1 MKKNFNFLKR
11 VLLIFALLTQLQT
24 EAQSDFS
31 IKDSLIKI
39 ENTKDKTVKT
49 KVSLNIAYNLV
60 NWNSDSSLM
69 FLKKAEDLAKEINN
83 TNLLESVYSAYATAE
98 NTFTANYTSALYH
111 AFDYLKYRKI
121 NVENSEFKPNL
132 NDPFNGK
139 NPFNRNYFLLAYI
152 YANLGNKA
160 KSEEYLK
167 RIDAEI
173 LDPNSSLNK
182 VLDDRTRSRLTEYA
196 NVCILNDNLE
206 EAKKM
211 MPTIM
216 KINLRYPYLKQ
227 WGYPYIIDGNLNLK
241 LKNYEIAV
249 NNYKK
254 ALPIQLHIKRIKG
267 AIESAFGIAD
277 AYQKLNIPDSSLK
290 YCNLVIEFSKNYN
303 NAKGVLNT
311 YYILAKIYNSKGDD
325 KLAYHFFEAAKNI
338 NDSLYSRN
346 NIYEAQNFALNEQE
360 KNDALDEQKKKSKQL
375 LAIIGCLFIMS
386 IVIIVLIQKSVQK
399 RKFSKLEEARK
410 NNELLAAKNL
420 QLGFL
425 PKNLPQREDIDI
437 ATHIQTSTEVG
448 GDYYDFITTSN
459 NALLSICGD
468 ATGHGV
474 ASGIM
479 VSVTKA
485 SLYTITESKTDL
497 ILKKLNEVV
506 KNIDLGTLRMSLNIV
521 EINENKISMS
531 SAAMPPIYLFKAATG
546 KVEEIKQSNLPLG
559 GLKKEMYDT
568 IEKNFESGDVFMQ
581 LTDGLPE
588 APDSQNE
595 MYDYHRVQNHL
606 ESVGTKSAEAIKNSF
621 ILEADKW
628 LGGKNNPDDITFII
642 IKKK

>member
-1 MKKNFNFLKR
+1 MKNNFNFLKS

-39 ENTKDKTVKT
+39 ENTNDKTEKT
-49 KVSLNIAYNLV
+49 KIYINMAFKQGMS
-60 NWNSDSSLM
+60 NSDTGLL
-69 FLKKAEDLAKEINN
+69 FLNKAEILAKEINDQ
-83 TNLLESVYSAYATAE
+83 TLLERIYRAIAFTE

-121 NVENSEFKPNL
+121 NVQKSDFKANMK
-132 NDPFNGK
+132 DFFYGQ
-139 NPFNRNYFLLAYI
+139 NPFNDNYFLLAYI

-167 RIDAEI
+167 RIDAEL
-173 LDPNSSLNK
+173 LDPNSSINK
-182 VLDDRTRSRLTEYA
+182 VLDDRTRSRLTEIA
-196 NVCILNDNLE
+196 NVHILNDNLE
-206 EAKKM
+206 EAKKLI
-211 MPTIM
+211 PISM
-216 KINLRYPYLKQ
+216 KINIQYPYLKQ

-241 LKNYEIAV
+241 LKNYEIAI
-249 NNYKK
+249 NDYKK
-254 ALPIQLHIKRIKG
+254 ALPIQLYTNRIKS
-267 AIESAFGIAD
+267 AIEAAFGMAD
-277 AYQKLNIPDSSLK
+277 AYQKLNLLDSSLK
-290 YCNLVIEFSKNYN
+290 YCNLVIEFSKSYNYS
-303 NAKGVLNT
+303 KGILNT
-311 YYILAKIYNSKGDD
+311 YHILAKIYNSKGDD
-325 KLAYHFFEAAKNI
+325 KLAYHFLDAAKNI

-375 LAIIGCLFIMS
+375 LAVIGCLFIIS
-386 IVIIVLIQKSVQK
+386 IIILILIQKSFEK
-399 RKFSKLEEARK
+399 RKFSKIEEERK
-410 NNELLAAKNL
+410 NSELLAAKNL

-425 PKNLPQREDIDI
+425 PKNLPQREDIEI

-459 NALLSICGD
+459 NTLLSICGD

-474 ASGIM
+474 ASGMM

-485 SLYTITESKTDL
+485 SLITITESKTDL

-531 SAAMPPIYLFKAATG
+531 SAAMPPIYLFKASTG

-588 APDSQNE
+588 APNPQDE

-628 LGGKNNPDDITFII
+628 LGGNNNPDDITFII

>member
-31 IKDSLIKI
+31 IKDSLLKI
-39 ENTKDKTVKT
+39 ENTKDKTEKA
-49 KVSLNIAYNLV
+49 KIYFNMAFKQVSS
-60 NWNSDSSLM
+60 NSDTALL
-69 FLKKAEDLAKEINN
+69 FLNKAEILAKEINDQ
-83 TNLLESVYSAYATAE
+83 TLLERIYWAIAFTE
-98 NTFTANYTSALYH
+98 NTFTSNYTSALYH
-111 AFDYLKYRKI
+111 AFDYLMYRKI
-121 NVENSEFKPNL
+121 NVQKSDFKANMK
-132 NDPFNGK
+132 DAFYGQ
-139 NPFNRNYFLLAYI
+139 NPFNNNYFLLAYI

-167 RIDAEI
+167 RIDTEL

-182 VLDDRTRSRLTEYA
+182 VLDDGTRSRLTEIA
-196 NVCILNDNLE
+196 NVHILNDNLE
-206 EAKKM
+206 EAKKLI
-211 MPTIM
+211 PISM
-216 KINLRYPYLKQ
+216 KINLKYPYLKQ

-241 LKNYEIAV
+241 LKNYEIAI
-249 NNYKK
+249 NDYKK
-254 ALPIQLHIKRIKG
+254 ALPIQLYTNRIKS
-267 AIESAFGIAD
+267 AIEAAFGMAD
-277 AYQKLNIPDSSLK
+277 AYQKLNLLDSSLK
-290 YCNLVIEFSKNYN
+290 YCNLVIEFSKSYNYS
-303 NAKGVLNT
+303 KGILNT

-325 KLAYHFFEAAKNI
+325 KLAYHFLDAAKNI

-375 LAIIGCLFIMS
+375 LAIIGCLFILS

-399 RKFSKLEEARK
+399 RKFSKIEEARK

-531 SAAMPPIYLFKAATG
+531 SAAMPPVYLFKASTG

-559 GLKKEMYDT
+559 GLKNENYDT

-588 APDSQNE
+588 APNPKNE

-628 LGGKNNPDDITFII
+628 LGGNNNPDDITFII

>member
-31 IKDSLIKI
+31 IMDSLIKI
-39 ENTKDKTVKT
+39 DNTKDKTLKT
-49 KVSLNIAYNLV
+49 KVYINISFKMAY
-60 NWNSDSSLM
+60 WSSDSSLM
-69 FLKKAEDLAKEINN
+69 FLKKAEVLAKEINDPK
-83 TNLLESVYSAYATAE
+83 LLETIYWGLVRIE
-98 NTFTANYTSALYH
+98 NTYTANYTSALYH
-111 AFDYLKYRKI
+111 AFDFLKYRKI
-121 NVENSEFKPNL
+121 NIQKNGFKPTN
-132 NDPFNGK
+132 NSSQ
-139 NPFNRNYFLLAYI
+139 NPFNDNYFLLASI
-152 YANLGNKA
+152 YASLGNKA

-167 RIDAEI
+167 RIDPEL

-182 VLDDRTRSRLTEYA
+182 VLDNNTRSRLTEYA
-196 NVCILNDNLE
+196 NIYILNDNLE
-206 EAKKM
+206 GAKKM

-216 KINLRYPYLKQ
+216 KINLQYPYLKQ
-227 WGYPYIIDGNLNLK
+227 WGYVYIIDGNLNLK
-241 LKNYEIAV
+241 LKNYELAI
-249 NNYKK
+249 NDYKK
-254 ALPIQLHIKRIKG
+254 ALPIQIYTKKIKG
-267 AIESAFGIAD
+267 AIECAFGMAD
-277 AYQKLNIPDSSLK
+277 AYQKLNMPDSSLK

-311 YYILAKIYNSKGDD
+311 FYILAKIYNSRGNN
-325 KLAYHFFEAAKNI
+325 KLAFHFLDSARKI

-360 KNDALDEQKKKSKQL
+360 KNDSLDEQKKKSKQL
-375 LAIIGCLFIMS
+375 LVVIGCLFILS
-386 IVIIVLIQKSVQK
+386 IITIILIQRSLVK
-399 RKFSKLEEARK
+399 RKFSKIEDARK
-410 NNELLAAKNL
+410 NSELLAAKNL
-420 QLGFL
+420 QMGFL
-425 PKNLPQREDIDI
+425 PKNLPQREDIEI

-459 NALLSICGD
+459 NTLLSICGD

-474 ASGIM
+474 ASGMM

-485 SLYTITESKTDL
+485 SLNTIIESKTDL

-521 EINENKISMS
+521 EINENRISMS
-531 SAAMPPIYLFKAATG
+531 SAAMPPIYLYKGSTG

-559 GLKKEMYDT
+559 GLKNEMYDT

-588 APDSQNE
+588 APNPQNE

-621 ILEADKW
+621 ILQTEKW
-628 LGGKNNPDDITFII
+628 LGGNNNPDDITFII

>member
-31 IKDSLIKI
+31 IMDSLIKI
-39 ENTKDKTVKT
+39 DNTKDKTLKT
-49 KVSLNIAYNLV
+49 KVYINISFKMAY
-60 NWNSDSSLM
+60 WSSDSSLM
-69 FLKKAEDLAKEINN
+69 FLKKAEVLAKEINDPK
-83 TNLLESVYSAYATAE
+83 LLETIYSGLVRIE
-98 NTFTANYTSALYH
+98 NTYTANYTSALYH
-111 AFDYLKYRKI
+111 AFDFLKYRKI
-121 NVENSEFKPNL
+121 NIQKNGFKPTNNSGQNPL
-132 NDPFNGK
+132 ND
-139 NPFNRNYFLLAYI
+139 NYFLLASI
-152 YANLGNKA
+152 YASLGNKA

-167 RIDAEI
+167 RIDPEL

-182 VLDDRTRSRLTEYA
+182 VLDNNTRYRLTEYA
-196 NVCILNDNLE
+196 NVYILNDNLE
-206 EAKKM
+206 GAKKM

-216 KINLRYPYLKQ
+216 KINLQYPYLKQ
-227 WGYPYIIDGNLNLK
+227 WGYVYIIDGNLNLK
-241 LKNYEIAV
+241 LKNYEVAI
-249 NNYKK
+249 NDYKK
-254 ALPIQLHIKRIKG
+254 ALPIQIYTKKIKG
-267 AIESAFGIAD
+267 AIECAFGMAD
-277 AYQKLNIPDSSLK
+277 AYQKLNMPDSSLK

-311 YYILAKIYNSKGDD
+311 FYILAKIYNSRGND
-325 KLAYHFFEAAKNI
+325 KLAFHFLDSARKI

-360 KNDALDEQKKKSKQL
+360 KNDSLDEQKKKSKQL
-375 LAIIGCLFIMS
+375 LVVIGCLFILS
-386 IVIIVLIQKSVQK
+386 IITIILIQRSLVK
-399 RKFSKLEEARK
+399 RKFSKIEDARK
-410 NNELLAAKNL
+410 NSELLAAKNL
-420 QLGFL
+420 QMGFL
-425 PKNLPQREDIDI
+425 PKNLPQREDIEI

-459 NALLSICGD
+459 NTLLSICGD

-474 ASGIM
+474 ASGMM

-485 SLYTITESKTDL
+485 SLNTIIESKTDL

-521 EINENKISMS
+521 EINENRISMS
-531 SAAMPPIYLFKAATG
+531 SAAMPPIYLYKGSTG

-559 GLKKEMYDT
+559 GLKNEMYDT

-588 APDSQNE
+588 APNPQNE

-621 ILEADKW
+621 ILQTEKW
-628 LGGKNNPDDITFII
+628 LGGNNNPDDITFII